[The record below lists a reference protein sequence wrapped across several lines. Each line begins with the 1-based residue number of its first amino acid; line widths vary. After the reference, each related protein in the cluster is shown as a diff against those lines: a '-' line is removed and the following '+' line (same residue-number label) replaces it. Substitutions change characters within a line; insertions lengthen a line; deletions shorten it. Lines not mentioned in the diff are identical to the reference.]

1 MSYLFDG
8 SGDSLRGQFGTTYN
22 SVPITLACFL
32 KVDNHP
38 VAADCFVNLGEAIN
52 SIDHSQLIR
61 TDLVDDSWEGITDGG
76 ATSSTVTLGGVNI
89 DAASIGTTYNATT
102 GWAGIVGVFT
112 NDSLR
117 DLYVAALA
125 NTAQNTGTKPVNN
138 TLAYIAV
145 GEALSGAQDFTGRIA
160 EVAIWNAAL
169 NSSQI
174 TSYLGGGSASQIASA
189 NLIGYWPLSASN
201 ATQSNDGVDTAG
213 DLTVAG
219 AVFSSDHPTIT
230 LAGSAARS
238 SKKRLMMGV
247 A

>member
-1 MSYLFDG
+1 MSYSFDG
-8 SGDSLRGQFGTTYN
+8 TGDNLRGQFGTTYN
-22 SVPITLACFL
+22 SVPITLACFI
-32 KVDNHP
+32 KISAHP
-38 VAADCFVNLGEAIN
+38 AAADMFVNFGETNA
-52 SIDHSQLIR
+52 SIDHTHFIR
-61 TDLVDDSWEGITDGG
+61 TAIVDDSWEAVSDAG
-76 ATSSTVTLGGVNI
+76 ASAGTATVASVNI
-89 DAASIGTTYNATT
+89 DSAAIGTTYNATT

-117 DLYVAALA
+117 DLYIAALA
-125 NTAQNTGTKPVNN
+125 NTGQNTATRVVNN
-138 TLAYIAV
+138 GLSYIAV
-145 GEALSGAQDFTGRIA
+145 AEALTAAQVFTGLMA

-169 NSSQI
+169 TTNEV
-174 TSYLGGGSASQIASA
+174 TSYLAGNSASQIQAA

-201 ATQSNDGVDTAG
+201 ATQSNEGVDAGG
-213 DLTVAG
+213 DLAVTN